1 MRSLAGLL
9 TVVWASLLPA
19 SLPAAGQ
26 GRHVVL
32 IVWDGMRPDFISEQN
47 TPALFQLGRR
57 GVMFRNHHAVFL
69 SSTEVNGTAISTG
82 AYPAHDGIIGNN
94 EYRPEI
100 DPLKPI
106 HMESPDAVRKG
117 DQVTHGHYIR
127 LPTIAELVRREG
139 RKAVVVGAK
148 PVALLA
154 DRALRTSSNQGIN
167 IFAGASLPSDL
178 MPTLR
183 NLFGAFPEEKS
194 LDPTRIDWSTSALI
208 DFLWKEE
215 VPDFSFVW
223 MNEPDLSQHQ
233 TGPGSQ
239 RSLAAMRNA
248 DQNLARILR
257 ALEIKG
263 VRDSTDVIVVSDHG
277 ASTVATLQDLAEA
290 LSKAGIPARRQFTEK
305 PAPGDV
311 LVVGNGGA
319 VLIYAIGQNR
329 GIVQRVVR
337 FLQQWELSGVIFCR
351 DSLPGTFSLHEA
363 HLDSEAAP
371 DILVSLSWTAD
382 KNQFGTAGMV
392 SSDLSSYG
400 PGKGSHVTLSPFD
413 MHATLV
419 AGGPHF
425 RSGVVNT
432 LASGNMDIAP
442 TVLWILGLKPPPR
455 SMDGRVLSEAL
466 TMKGPP
472 LHSFEPR
479 HVEASADLGDSAWT
493 QYLNF
498 TEVNGVR
505 YLDEGNGHNWRR

>member
-1 MRSLAGLL
+1 MRFVARFCTVLCALLAPAGLL
-9 TVVWASLLPA
+9 ATE
-19 SLPAAGQ
+19 Q
-26 GRHVVL
+26 QRHVVL

-47 TPALFQLGRR
+47 TPALFELARR

-127 LPTIAELVRREG
+127 LPTIAELVRRAG

-154 DRALRTSSNQGIN
+154 DRAMRTSSDAGVNL
-167 IFAGASLPSDL
+167 FAGASLP
-178 MPTLR
+178 P
-183 NLFGAFPEEKS
+183 NLLPSLTNIYGPFPDEKS
-194 LDPTRIDWSTSALI
+194 LDPTRIDWSTTALI
-208 DFLWKEE
+208 DFLWKKG

-248 DQNLARILR
+248 DQNLARILHS
-257 ALEIKG
+257 LEVKG

-290 LSKAGIPARRQFTEK
+290 LTKAGIPARRQFTEK
-305 PAPGDV
+305 PKSDHV

-319 VLIYAIGQNR
+319 ALIYVIGQNR
-329 GIVQRVVR
+329 GPIIQRVVR

-351 DSLPGTFSLHEA
+351 DRLPGTFSLHEA

-371 DILVSLSWTAD
+371 EILVSLNWTSD

-392 SSDLSSYG
+392 LSDLSSYG

-419 AGGPHF
+419 AAGPHF

-432 LASGNMDIAP
+432 LASGNVDIAP
-442 TVLWILGLKPPPR
+442 TVLWVLGLKPPR

-466 TMKGPP
+466 TIKAPP
-472 LHSFEPR
+472 LHSFDPR

-505 YLDEGNGHNWRR
+505 YLDEGNAQNRKR

>member
-1 MRSLAGLL
+1 MRFLARLCTVLWALLAPTGLL
-9 TVVWASLLPA
+9 AS
-19 SLPAAGQ
+19 GQ
-26 GRHVVL
+26 QRYVVL

-47 TPALFQLGRR
+47 TPALFELARR
-57 GVMFRNHHAVFL
+57 GVMFGNHHAVFL

-106 HMESPDAVRKG
+106 HTESSDAVRKG

-127 LPTIAELVRREG
+127 LPTIAELVRRAG

-154 DRALRTSSNQGIN
+154 DRVLRTSSDAGVNL
-167 IFAGASLPSDL
+167 FAGASLP
-178 MPTLR
+178 P
-183 NLFGAFPEEKS
+183 NLLPSLTNLYGPFPDEMS
-194 LDPTRIDWSTSALI
+194 LDPTRIDWSTTALI
-208 DFLWKEE
+208 DFLWKEG

-239 RSLAAMRNA
+239 RSLAAMRNS

-257 ALEIKG
+257 SLEAKG

-290 LSKAGIPARRQFTEK
+290 LTKAGIPARRQFTEK
-305 PAPGDV
+305 PQPGNV

-319 VLIYAIGQNR
+319 ALIYVPGQNR
-329 GIVQRVVR
+329 GPIVQRVVR

-351 DSLPGTFSLHEA
+351 DRLPGTFSLHEA

-371 DILVSLSWTAD
+371 EILVSLNWTAN
-382 KNQFGTAGMV
+382 KNQFGTPGMV

-413 MHATLV
+413 MHAMLV
-419 AGGPHF
+419 AAGPHF

-432 LASGNMDIAP
+432 LASGNVDIAP
-442 TVLWILGLKPPPR
+442 TVLWILGLKPPR
-455 SMDGRVLSEAL
+455 SMDGRALSEAL
-466 TMKGPP
+466 AIKGPP
-472 LHSFEPR
+472 LRSFEPR

-505 YLDEGNGHNWRR
+505 YLDEGNGQNRKR